1 MMPQNMQYYSPHQ
14 VPPQYMQQH
23 HQPHPQMM
31 QTPTRPHPQ
40 RGQPTPAPHYTM
52 GPQMMPQTPAG
63 PSTAKRQRTSQSMA
77 SAGPT
82 NPMMAAA
89 MDSVEDEEDTS
100 RGDVLDHI
108 PPRELA
114 TQRYKQHHEWLEQVV
129 SSTHNISNIEP
140 GSIGIELLGSWLK
153 PLVEGI
159 FEKDG
164 KPSNGQSLRGA
175 VSLMTER
182 FDKNQSDLNAEIEE
196 MQRKH
201 QLELQAFAKMKRL
214 GYLINEVRSIP
225 PTPDEIK
232 YDLVTPAPADPSHQI
247 PNARPLD
254 AIIQEF
260 ETMYDCKVV
269 DREIVH
275 VMNPQPELAEY
286 EEQQKAAQ
294 AAQAAQQAAQQ
305 AAAAQKAAA
314 EAAAAATAPAPA
326 SSSSS
331 ANNAADSNGQ
341 TDQNADK
348 MAGVA
353 QVESTSSPDTA
364 RYLVP
369 VVIQKTNLGSPPPE
383 GAQPPPVANAPT
395 GSSTEDTPMT
405 DAEPIPATTS
415 TSHALPVQP
424 QTQAQA
430 QAQAQAPGSSI
441 GTPGLS
447 PFAIPSP
454 SPAFPTGPSSR
465 NPTPG
470 LPTPLPATAEPGKS
484 ATPNPLQQASTPG
497 KLEEPPTVPGEENI
511 LEGMTGGDD
520 VDDFD
525 FVGGGGAAAEVMD
538 LLGAEESFTD
548 QFM

>member
-1 MMPQNMQYYSPHQ
+1 MP
-14 VPPQYMQQH
+14 
-23 HQPHPQMM
+23 
-31 QTPTRPHPQ
+31 
-40 RGQPTPAPHYTM
+40 
-52 GPQMMPQTPAG
+52 PQMMPQTPAG
-63 PSTAKRQRTSQSMA
+63 PSSTAKRQRTSQSMGA
-77 SAGPT
+77 SAPQ

-114 TQRYKQHHEWLEQVV
+114 TQRYKQHHEWLEQVI

-153 PLVEGI
+153 PLVDGI

-164 KPSNGQSLRGA
+164 KPTSGQSLRGA
-175 VSLMTER
+175 VALMTER
-182 FDKNQSDLNAEIEE
+182 FDKNQADINAEMEE
-196 MQRKH
+196 MQRQH

-225 PTPDEIK
+225 PTPDEVK
-232 YDLVTPAPADPSHQI
+232 YDLVTPAPLDPSHQI

-254 AIIQEF
+254 QIIGEF
-260 ETMYDCKVV
+260 ENMYDCKVV

-275 VMNPQPELAEY
+275 VINPQPELADY

-294 AAQAAQQAAQQ
+294 AAQAAQQQQQ
-305 AAAAQKAAA
+305 AAAA
-314 EAAAAATAPAPA
+314 AAAAAAAQA
-326 SSSSS
+326 AASSSSSS
-331 ANNAADSNGQ
+331 ANDGQ

-353 QVESTSSPDTA
+353 PVESTSSPDTA

-369 VVIQKTNLGSPPPE
+369 VVIQNTNLGSSSQDAAAISTAIPE
-383 GAQPPPVANAPT
+383 DI
-395 GSSTEDTPMT
+395 SMT
-405 DAEPIPATTS
+405 DADPMPATTS
-415 TSHALPVQP
+415 TSHPL
-424 QTQAQA
+424 
-430 QAQAQAPGSSI
+430 QAPASSI

-454 SPAFPTGPSSR
+454 SPAFPIGPSSR

-470 LPTPLPATAEPGKS
+470 LPTPLPPTAELGKS
-484 ATPNPLQQASTPG
+484 VTPNPLQQVSTPS
-497 KLEEPPTVPGEENI
+497 KLEEPPTVPGEDNL
-511 LEGMTGGDD
+511 LEGMTGGDGD
-520 VDDFD
+520 DDFD
-525 FVGGGGAAAEVMD
+525 FGDGGAAAEVMD
-538 LLGAEESFTD
+538 LLGAEESFAD

>member
-1 MMPQNMQYYSPHQ
+1 
-14 VPPQYMQQH
+14 MQQH

-31 QTPTRPHPQ
+31 QTPTRPPPQ
-40 RGQPTPAPHYTM
+40 RGQPTPGPHYAM
-52 GPQMMPQTPAG
+52 GGPQMMPQTPAG

-175 VSLMTER
+175 VALMTER
-182 FDKNQSDLNAEIEE
+182 FEKNQADLNAEMEE

-232 YDLVTPAPADPSHQI
+232 YDLVTPPPLDPSHQI

-254 AIIQEF
+254 DIIQEF
-260 ETMYDCKVV
+260 ETMYDCKIV
-269 DREIVH
+269 DREMVH

-286 EEQQKAAQ
+286 EEQQRAAQ
-294 AAQAAQQAAQQ
+294 AAQAAQHAAQQ
-305 AAAAQKAAA
+305 AAAARQAATQ
-314 EAAAAATAPAPA
+314 AAQAAATATA

-353 QVESTSSPDTA
+353 TVES
-364 RYLVP
+364 
-369 VVIQKTNLGSPPPE
+369 
-383 GAQPPPVANAPT
+383 AQHPPVAAAALASNN
-395 GSSTEDTPMT
+395 TEDIPMT

-415 TSHALPVQP
+415 TANPPPVQ
-424 QTQAQA
+424 AQSH
-430 QAQAQAPGSSI
+430 APGSSI

-454 SPAFPTGPSSR
+454 SPAFPTGPNSR

-470 LPTPLPATAEPGKS
+470 IPTPLPPTAEPGKS
-484 ATPNPLQQASTPG
+484 VTPNPLQQVSTPA
-497 KLEEPPTVPGEENI
+497 KLEEPPTVPGEDNI
-511 LEGMTGGDD
+511 PEGITGGDL
-520 VDDFD
+520 DDFD

>member
-40 RGQPTPAPHYTM
+40 RGQPTPAPHYAM
-52 GPQMMPQTPAG
+52 GPQMIPQTPAG

-269 DREIVH
+269 DREMVH

-314 EAAAAATAPAPA
+314 EAAAAATTASATT

-353 QVESTSSPDTA
+353 QVES
-364 RYLVP
+364 
-369 VVIQKTNLGSPPPE
+369 
-383 GAQPPPVANAPT
+383 AQPPPVANAPA
-395 GSSTEDTPMT
+395 SNSTEDTPMT

-424 QTQAQA
+424 QTHV

>member
-1 MMPQNMQYYSPHQ
+1 
-14 VPPQYMQQH
+14 MQQH

-31 QTPTRPHPQ
+31 QTPTRPPQQ
-40 RGQPTPAPHYTM
+40 RGQPTPGPHYAM
-52 GPQMMPQTPAG
+52 PPQMMPQTPAG

-89 MDSVEDEEDTS
+89 IDSVEDEEDTS

-114 TQRYKQHHEWLEQVV
+114 TQRYKQHHEWLEQVI

-153 PLVEGI
+153 PLVDGV

-164 KPSNGQSLRGA
+164 KPSNGESLRGA
-175 VSLMTER
+175 VALMNER
-182 FDKNQSDLNAEIEE
+182 FEKNQSKMNDEMEE

-201 QLELQAFAKMKRL
+201 QLELQAFGKIKRL
-214 GYLINEVRSIP
+214 GTLINEVRSIP

-232 YDLVTPAPADPSHQI
+232 YDLVTPAPLDPSHQV

-254 AIIQEF
+254 EIVQEF
-260 ETMYDCKVV
+260 ETMYDCKIIE
-269 DREIVH
+269 REMVH
-275 VMNPQPELAEY
+275 VINPQPELAEY

-305 AAAAQKAAA
+305 AAAAKQAEQAAA
-314 EAAAAATAPAPA
+314 QAAATAAAAATAEKTTAA
-326 SSSSS
+326 SSS
-331 ANNAADSNGQ
+331 ANNAADNGQ

-369 VVIQKTNLGSPPPE
+369 VVIQKTNLGSSPPPE
-383 GAQPPPVANAPT
+383 GAQHSTAPAGDNSSNNNA
-395 GSSTEDTPMT
+395 TEDTPMT

-415 TSHALPVQP
+415 TSHPIPQSQQP
-424 QTQAQA
+424 PPQPPS
-430 QAQAQAPGSSI
+430 QAPGSSI

-484 ATPNPLQQASTPG
+484 LTPNPLQQFSTPS
-497 KLEEPPTVPGEENI
+497 KLEEPPTVPGEDSI
-511 LEGMTGGDD
+511 PEGMTGGDD
-520 VDDFD
+520 LDDFD
-525 FVGGGGAAAEVMD
+525 FVNGGAAAEVMD

>member
-1 MMPQNMQYYSPHQ
+1 
-14 VPPQYMQQH
+14 
-23 HQPHPQMM
+23 MM

-40 RGQPTPAPHYTM
+40 RGQPTPAPHYAM

-369 VVIQKTNLGSPPPE
+369 V
-383 GAQPPPVANAPT
+383 
-395 GSSTEDTPMT
+395 
-405 DAEPIPATTS
+405 
-415 TSHALPVQP
+415 
-424 QTQAQA
+424 AQA